1 MITQTDEIHK
11 LTDIASYINIQL
23 GWDIF
28 QKYNMKIQ
36 KHIYDFRENSTRK
49 ILKFKILE
57 NTNHASHGKHKA
69 GRKAD
74 PPVSQNLL

>member
-36 KHIYDFRENSTRK
+36 KHM
-49 ILKFKILE
+49 
-57 NTNHASHGKHKA
+57 
-69 GRKAD
+69 
-74 PPVSQNLL
+74 